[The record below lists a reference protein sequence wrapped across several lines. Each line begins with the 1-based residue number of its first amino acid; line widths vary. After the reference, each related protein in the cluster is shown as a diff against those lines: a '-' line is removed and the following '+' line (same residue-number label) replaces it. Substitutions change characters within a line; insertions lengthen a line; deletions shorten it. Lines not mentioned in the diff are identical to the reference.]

1 MRFDYAFIDTPKY
14 STVFYQVLWVSKGT
28 CNRPSSF
35 HKISQESS
43 NSYIAEITGNWNSY
57 LCDAW
62 RNKLNIRSYTL
73 PLLNNVPNLSA
84 NIFILLKYY
93 SYLFETLNSRDFF
106 FYEIYSLNSW
116 KRLWSLIEL
125 INSFVRLGNSLILKL
140 NRCTFIINW
149 YEIIRRSRNK
159 LDLKKQKIV
168 IKRKGKERNKI
179 SFKFIK

>member
-73 PLLNNVPNLSA
+73 PLLNNVPNLPA

-106 FYEIYSLNSW
+106 FLWDLFTKFLKAIMKFNRINKFFCSIGKFVNFKIKSLY
-116 KRLWSLIEL
+116 IH
-125 INSFVRLGNSLILKL
+125 
-140 NRCTFIINW
+140 
-149 YEIIRRSRNK
+149 NK
-159 LDLKKQKIV
+159 LIWDYPKKP
-168 IKRKGKERNKI
+168 E
-179 SFKFIK
+179 